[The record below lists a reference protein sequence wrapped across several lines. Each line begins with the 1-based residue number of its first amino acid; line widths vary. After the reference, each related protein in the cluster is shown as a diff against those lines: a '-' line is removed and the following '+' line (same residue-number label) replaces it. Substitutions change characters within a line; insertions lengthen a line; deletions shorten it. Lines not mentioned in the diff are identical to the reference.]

1 MLEDMEALFSLEN
14 NPGNVPD
21 TGSNCFCFPDIK
33 STVMGLRTLA
43 DEKRINS
50 TKKKEKIGDVFDPQ
64 KPSGILFEPSSLH
77 KYSSGMREMKLEY
90 FFESNEDEVAH
101 SSRLLPSVSTLNYNN
116 NYYNSHNSSFK
127 SIRSNFNS
135 NNSFGDLPNH
145 YGTTSVTEI
154 TKKTINNN
162 HNYDSNKNIYDK
174 YQDGKKINTSNHPRT
189 DFIDMNEIENKD
201 RNGDKNNKNNKNI
214 DNGKNSGGDLHGND
228 VFYLNSRGN
237 DDDIGSANNQKF
249 SLSNPDYLQS
259 KSVNTKIR
267 AIQINSRQNNTNDNG
282 NHNDY
287 MNNDNDSNNYN
298 NSNFNNG
305 STNQTNKL
313 QVRVSKSGGRVSLIP
328 EMIPSPTPR

>member
-116 NYYNSHNSSFK
+116 NNYYNSHNSSFK
-127 SIRSNFNS
+127 SIRSTFNS

-154 TKKTINNN
+154 TKKAINNN

-189 DFIDMNEIENKD
+189 DFIDINEIENKD
-201 RNGDKNNKNNKNI
+201 RNGDKNNKNV

-287 MNNDNDSNNYN
+287 MNNDNDSNNYT